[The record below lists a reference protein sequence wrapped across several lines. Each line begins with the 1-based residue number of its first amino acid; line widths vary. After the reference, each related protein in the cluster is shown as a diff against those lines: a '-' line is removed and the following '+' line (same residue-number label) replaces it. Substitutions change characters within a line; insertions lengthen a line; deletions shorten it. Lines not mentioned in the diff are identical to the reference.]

1 MPENFNWC
9 FSFQVPGR
17 DEKVSAKTYD
27 LLIVDDQAGV
37 RRFLAEA
44 FSEEGYRVEVACSGG
59 EAVRKAGA
67 RRPALVLLDIKMP
80 GMNGLETLEE
90 LRKIAP
96 GVPVVIMTAYGE
108 LDIVT
113 EAKKRGV
120 KNYINK
126 PFDLSEVRCLVKELL
141 ITGEARIISRKEIG

>member
-1 MPENFNWC
+1 MP
-9 FSFQVPGR
+9 
-17 DEKVSAKTYD
+17 AKTYD

-37 RRFLAEA
+37 RLFLAEA
-44 FSEEGYRVEVACSGG
+44 FSEEGYHVEVACSGG
-59 EAVRKAGA
+59 EAVRKASDS
-67 RRPALVLLDIKMP
+67 RPSLVLLDIKMP

-96 GVPVVIMTAYGE
+96 GVPVVMMTAYGE

-120 KNYINK
+120 KHYINK
-126 PFDLSEVRCLVKELL
+126 PFDLSEIRCLVKELL
-141 ITGEARIISRKEIG
+141 ITGKDRMITKKEIG

>member
-1 MPENFNWC
+1 MPENVIDT
-9 FSFQVPGR
+9 SFQVTGR
-17 DEKVSAKTYD
+17 DEKVPAKIHA

-44 FSEEGYRVEVACSGG
+44 FSEEGYRVEVACSG
-59 EAVRKAGA
+59 EDAVRKASVW
-67 RRPALVLLDIKMP
+67 RPSLVLLDIKMP

-96 GVPVVIMTAYGE
+96 GVPVVMMTAYGE

-120 KNYINK
+120 KHYINK
-126 PFDLSEVRCLVKELL
+126 PFDLGEVRCLVKELL
-141 ITGEARIISRKEIG
+141 ITGESRMITEKEIG